1 MEGSFAVKR
10 KKIAVIAGIILL
22 LLSAFSTLFV
32 IFLSGLTAPKTD
44 ETTPHYLTYQGSQ
57 SKIYMISSSSTFT
70 LINQTYTSEAGQQ
83 IAQGS
88 HLFTIDLT
96 LRNDYSSENP
106 PPSTGTQTAPIE
118 GTAYILLKTTLLDN
132 DVTVPTINLSQSDFS
147 VPSSDETAL
156 VLASGQTNTIQLLL
170 ATNQTKI
177 SGFLIDI
184 TSLSD
189 SIPR

>member
-1 MEGSFAVKR
+1 VKQ

-22 LLSAFSTLFV
+22 LLSAFSALVLF
-32 IFLSGLTAPKTD
+32 LGGLTAPKTD
-44 ETTPHYLTYQGSQ
+44 ETTPHYITYKGSE

-70 LINQTYTSEAGQQ
+70 LTNQTYTSEDGQQ

-88 HLFTIDLT
+88 HLCTIELT

-106 PPSTGTQTAPIE
+106 PPSTGTQTAPID
-118 GTAYILLKTTLLDN
+118 GTAYIHLKATLLDN
-132 DVTVPTINLSQSDFS
+132 DVNVPTINLSQSDFS
-147 VPSSDETAL
+147 VSSSDETAL
-156 VLASGQTNTIQLLL
+156 VLASGQTNTFQLLL

-177 SGFLIDI
+177 SGFLIHM

-189 SIPR
+189 SIPP

>member
-1 MEGSFAVKR
+1 MKQ

-22 LLSAFSTLFV
+22 LLSVFSALFV
-32 IFLSGLTAPKTD
+32 LFLGGLVSPKID
-44 ETTPHYLTYQGSQ
+44 ETTPHYLTYKGSE

-70 LINQTYTSEAGQQ
+70 LINQTYTSEDGQQ

-88 HLFTIDLT
+88 HLCTIELM

-106 PPSTGTQTAPIE
+106 PPSIGTQTAPID
-118 GTAYILLKTTLLDN
+118 GTAYIHLKATLLDN
-132 DVTVPTINLSQSDFS
+132 DVNVTTINLSQSDFP
-147 VPSSDETAL
+147 VPSSDEKAL

-177 SGFLIDI
+177 SGFLIHM

>member
-1 MEGSFAVKR
+1 MKR

-22 LLSAFSTLFV
+22 LLSAFSALFV
-32 IFLSGLTAPKTD
+32 LFLGGLVAPKTD
-44 ETTPHYLTYQGSQ
+44 ETTTRYLTYKGSE

-70 LINQTYTSEAGQQ
+70 LINQTYTSEDGQQ

-88 HLFTIDLT
+88 LLYTIELT

-106 PPSTGTQTAPIE
+106 PPSTGTQTAPID
-118 GTAYILLKTTLLDN
+118 GTAYIHLKATLIDN
-132 DVTVPTINLSQSDFS
+132 DVSVPTINLSQSDFS
-147 VPSSDETAL
+147 VSSSDETAL

-177 SGFLIDI
+177 TDFLIHM

>member
-1 MEGSFAVKR
+1 
-10 KKIAVIAGIILL
+10 LL
-22 LLSAFSTLFV
+22 LLSTFSALFV
-32 IFLSGLTAPKTD
+32 LFLGGLVSPKTD
-44 ETTPHYLTYQGSQ
+44 ETAPHYLIYQGSE

-70 LINQTYTSEAGQQ
+70 LINQTYTSENGQQ
-83 IAQGS
+83 ITQGS
-88 HLFTIDLT
+88 QLHTIELT

-106 PPSTGTQTAPIE
+106 PPSTGTQTAPID
-118 GTAYILLKTTLLDN
+118 GTAYILLKATLLDN
-132 DVTVPTINLSQSDFS
+132 DVNVPTINLSQSDFS
-147 VPSSDETAL
+147 VSSTDQTAL

-177 SGFLIDI
+177 TGFLLNM